1 MYGTRRSFRRS
12 NLKAQLAESLCQLLQ
27 LLFVL
32 ICNSE
37 EDAAVLRHVHACA
50 RNRLVECSCVVIVN
64 SHDLACRFHLRSE
77 GNIDILHFGKGKYG
91 SFDGNIRFGRHK
103 TGEVAHLLQRVPH
116 GCTRRQID
124 HLHIRNLAQK
134 RNGATRTRIDLD
146 DIDLIVDHDVL
157 DVEQSL
163 DMKIQC
169 QSLRIVDDGVKNTC
183 GKRLRRINGDTVTRM
198 DAGALDMLHDAR
210 DDNRHAVAYTV
221 NFDFRALH
229 IAIDEHGMIGRDL
242 DRTVQVVAQLLFL
255 VDDLHRPAA
264 EDIGRSHHD
273 GIADGSGAFD
283 SRFHIGDADSL
294 GARNVRLAQHFFEAL
309 SILRTIDVVY
319 GSSKDMHARLL
330 ERCSEID
337 GRLPAELHD
346 DAFRLLL
353 VDDVQNVFCSQRFK
367 IQAIRDVKVRTD
379 RLRIVVDDDGFIAHL
394 AQRPDGMHRAV
405 VEFDA
410 LSDADGA

>member
-1 MYGTRRSFRRS
+1 MS
-12 NLKAQLAESLCQLLQ
+12 
-27 LLFVL
+27 
-32 ICNSE
+32 
-37 EDAAVLRHVHACA
+37 
-50 RNRLVECSCVVIVN
+50 
-64 SHDLACRFHLRSE
+64 
-77 GNIDILHFGKGKYG
+77 
-91 SFDGNIRFGRHK
+91 
-103 TGEVAHLLQRVPH
+103 H

-124 HLHIRNLAQK
+124 HLHIRDLAQK
-134 RNGATRTRIDLD
+134 RNGAARTRIDLD

-157 DVEQSL
+157 NVEQSL
-163 DMKIQC
+163 DMEVQC
-169 QSLRIVDDGVKNTC
+169 QSLRIVDDGVKHTC
-183 GKRLRRINGDTVTRM
+183 GKRLRRIDGDTVTRM

-221 NFDFRALH
+221 NFDFRSLH

-242 DRTVQVVAQLLFL
+242 DRAVQVVAQLLFL

-264 EDIGRSHHD
+264 EDIGRPHHD

-309 SILRTIDVVY
+309 SILRTIDVVH

-353 VDDVQNVFCSQRFK
+353 VDDVQDVFCRQRFK
-367 IQAIRDVKVRTD
+367 VQTIGDVKVRAD

-394 AQRPDGMHRAV
+394 AQRPYRMHRAV

-410 LSDADGA
+410 LADADGS